1 MEKRVL
7 ALDFGASSARA
18 MRAVTDGTT
27 LTVEELHRWDNVPI
41 EKNGHLYWD
50 IDTLF
55 HEICIS
61 LKRAAQAG
69 GVDAIGID
77 TWGVDFGL
85 LDENG
90 HLLENPV
97 HYRDARTSGILERAL
112 SRYASSNALPA
123 YWYPNN
129 GNQHCFS
136 TVFYDRQH
144 SECLKQAKTLLL
156 MPPFCISS
164 DGSDWCGILHCL
176 HHWSARLQYGQLVR
190 CRMYRLWNP
199 PHPTA
204 SPPAGSIGTS
214 CRSFVRKVDCLPF
227 HHCSCRT

>member
-18 MRAVTDGTT
+18 MSAVTDGTT

-97 HYRDARTSGILERAL
+97 HYDVMHVPLVFWNARCPVCQPKRSTSIPV
-112 SRYASSNALPA
+112 S
-123 YWYPNN
+123 
-129 GNQHCFS
+129 
-136 TVFYDRQH
+136 
-144 SECLKQAKTLLL
+144 K
-156 MPPFCISS
+156 
-164 DGSDWCGILHCL
+164 
-176 HHWSARLQYGQLVR
+176 
-190 CRMYRLWNP
+190 
-199 PHPTA
+199 
-204 SPPAGSIGTS
+204 
-214 CRSFVRKVDCLPF
+214 
-227 HHCSCRT
+227 